1 MVKYL
6 YYLVAEAIFWFLN
19 GPKSFVFKQIRR
31 KKQKAWAEF
40 RRF

>member
-6 YYLVAEAIFWFLN
+6 YYRAAEALAWLLY
-19 GPKSFVFKQIRR
+19 GPKSLSLKQISR